1 MEILQCLV
9 PMGSRFTVDN
19 AIHSITGARNQYFTK
34 LEAYGMIPIGIPS
47 SLRWE
52 TFEKIYGATK
62 GIFFTGGS
70 DVDPGLYR
78 HDRHPK
84 TNADDPVRDR
94 LEKELILRAIEDGMP
109 LLAVCHGNQM
119 LAVSTDGTLHQH
131 LPDLTDEFHGD
142 EKIVYGDDRMCA
154 GHDVILVPGS
164 RLSGIMGVDRL
175 SVPGC
180 HHQAIDD
187 PGAFEIVG
195 TSPEGYVEAV
205 ELRGHPFCIGIQG
218 HIELSNKW
226 DRLFAAFGEAM
237 SDFARR

>member
-9 PMGSRFTVDN
+9 PMGSRLTADN
-19 AIHSITGARNQYFTK
+19 AVHSITGTRSPYLTK
-34 LEAYGMIPIGIPS
+34 LEAHGVIPIGISS

-62 GIFFTGGS
+62 GILLTGGS
-70 DVDPGLYR
+70 DVDPSLYR

-109 LLAVCHGNQM
+109 LLAICHGEQM

-142 EKIVYGDDRMCA
+142 EQMVYGDGRMCA
-154 GHDVILVPGS
+154 GHDVVLTPGS
-164 RLSGIMGVDRL
+164 MLNRIIGVDRL

-187 PGAFEIVG
+187 PGAFKIVG
-195 TSPEGYVEAV
+195 TSPAGYTEAL
-205 ELRGHPFCIGIQG
+205 ELPDHPFCMGVQG
-218 HIELSNKW
+218 HIELTKSW
-226 DRLFAAFGEAM
+226 DRLFAAFGEAV